1 VLRSISGARICS
13 MAGKRRLQRTA
24 VVSGNAA
31 YDTCTCRGR
40 VFRTHA
46 RADVGRVVELGTALT
61 RRDPLGRRAV
71 GGRHVPGQ
79 RHGVA
84 SGDAVRA
91 DGGPVVGAAGRRCVH
106 GRQRRRAPD
115 MFWTFVRSNEII
127 GTLRP
132 VLVLPLGR
140 SATRGQRMR
149 GERNGRWKKNGHL
162 GKVARLCQQDCND
175 MRAQKHSHKC
185 SARCPALHASQNV
198 QPNQRSM
205 VAEK

>member
-1 VLRSISGARICS
+1 

-106 GRQRRRAPD
+106 GRQRRRATAAIAECGEFSLPGSPID
-115 MFWTFVRSNEII
+115 ASRHVLDFRSQQRNYRDAET
-127 GTLRP
+127 GSGL
-132 VLVLPLGR
+132 
-140 SATRGQRMR
+140 ATGKIRNSRTKNAR
-149 GERNGRWKKNGHL
+149 GEEREVEKEWAPRQGGET
-162 GKVARLCQQDCND
+162 VSTRLQ
-175 MRAQKHSHKC
+175 
-185 SARCPALHASQNV
+185 
-198 QPNQRSM
+198 
-205 VAEK
+205 